1 MGFRF
6 GRPRRFY
13 RGVRTRLSKYK
24 LFTSSFALRRNIHL
38 EDEKSRRVEPDGQ
51 TSAEG
56 DVAESAPA
64 HVFSPDAGM
73 SLAHMDI
80 EQKGMGKKCALDEA
94 NALLAALFDRAPYG
108 IVIAGID
115 GKFIRANTAFQVMTG
130 LNEAE
135 LFNHSIESLTHQD
148 DYLAN
153 KVLLDQLLSGERAS
167 FEIEKRYFLNDS
179 TIWINSFVSTI
190 DNSKCKNRYLV
201 AIVRDI
207 TDRKRAER
215 EVSSS
220 QLELRSLY
228 DRLQTI
234 REEERI
240 ALAREVHDQL
250 GQILSAAKIDIKL
263 LEDDIRLPNA
273 VLSKRKISTELH
285 SARVSLEKAIESVRR
300 IATELRPPELDAQGL
315 GAAIE
320 WHSLD
325 FERRTKIKC
334 RVEILTGID
343 EPEGVIATALFRI
356 FQEAT
361 TNVLR
366 HAKARNVRVSLGYR
380 GNAALLRVYDDGI
393 GIKLTRTESARSLG
407 IRGMHERAAALKGK
421 VVVAAV
427 QPRGTLVSAKIP
439 MGKKDDG
446 FGEGQKLTLASYAG
460 GKM

>member
-1 MGFRF
+1 M
-6 GRPRRFY
+6 
-13 RGVRTRLSKYK
+13 
-24 LFTSSFALRRNIHL
+24 RRNIHL
-38 EDEKSRRVEPDGQ
+38 EDEKSRRVEPDEQ
-51 TSAEG
+51 TSAEW

-64 HVFSPDAGM
+64 HVLSPDAGM
-73 SLAHMDI
+73 SLAHTDI

-167 FEIEKRYFLNDS
+167 FEIEKRYCLNDS

-240 ALAREVHDQL
+240 
-250 GQILSAAKIDIKL
+250 
-263 LEDDIRLPNA
+263 
-273 VLSKRKISTELH
+273 
-285 SARVSLEKAIESVRR
+285 SV
-300 IATELRPPELDAQGL
+300 
-315 GAAIE
+315 
-320 WHSLD
+320 
-325 FERRTKIKC
+325 
-334 RVEILTGID
+334 
-343 EPEGVIATALFRI
+343 
-356 FQEAT
+356 
-361 TNVLR
+361 
-366 HAKARNVRVSLGYR
+366 
-380 GNAALLRVYDDGI
+380 
-393 GIKLTRTESARSLG
+393 
-407 IRGMHERAAALKGK
+407 
-421 VVVAAV
+421 
-427 QPRGTLVSAKIP
+427 
-439 MGKKDDG
+439 
-446 FGEGQKLTLASYAG
+446 
-460 GKM
+460 